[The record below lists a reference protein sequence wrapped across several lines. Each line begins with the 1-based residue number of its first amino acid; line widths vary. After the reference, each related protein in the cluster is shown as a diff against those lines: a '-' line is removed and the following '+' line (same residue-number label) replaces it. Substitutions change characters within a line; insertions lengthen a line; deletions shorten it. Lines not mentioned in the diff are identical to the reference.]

1 MSENIVKSQ
10 KLTSHGQNFNELK
23 TRFQSNIYGTPK
35 GKLRLDLIQED
46 FDTYFFPRIP
56 TQRLEV
62 LDVGC
67 GDAIFSMR
75 LAERGHRLTLTDMSS
90 DMLEAARQR
99 SLSSQ
104 VPIEHLTFIQ
114 GPLQE
119 ALPDLASTFD
129 LVVAHAVLEWVDEPA
144 KALELIASKVAPG
157 GWLSLAF
164 YNENGLTYRNLLQGN
179 FKKLKKGDWDQRKG
193 GLTPQNPIPPE
204 MVYETLTAMGMTQI
218 CRRGIRTFYD
228 FMQRHVREGRSY
240 EDVLEMER
248 QYSTKEPFMSIARYI
263 HVLYQRPG

>member
-1 MSENIVKSQ
+1 M
-10 KLTSHGQNFNELK
+10 
-23 TRFQSNIYGTPK
+23 
-35 GKLRLDLIQED
+35 IQED
-46 FDTYFFPRIP
+46 FDTYFYPVIP
-56 TQRLEV
+56 QGTLEV

-75 LAERGHRLTLTDMSS
+75 LAAKGHRLTMADISS

-99 SLSSQ
+99 AESNGVLTDS
-104 VPIEHLTFIQ
+104 LTFIQ

-119 ALPDLASTFD
+119 VVPDLASSYD
-129 LVVAHAVLEWVDEPA
+129 LVIAHAVLEWVDEPS

-204 MVYETLTAMGMTQI
+204 MVYETLSDAGMNQI

-248 QYSTKEPFMSIARYI
+248 QFSTKEPFLSIARYI
-263 HVLYQRPG
+263 HVLYQRPL